1 MAVVVTEPYSEL
13 YRKHLSDL
21 VNATG
26 QEIIDRAEELVGNGD
41 MISDF
46 CIWAR
51 FPQDSLPT
59 IEVQREHI
67 VKNAYPVLTD
77 TNK

>member
-1 MAVVVTEPYSEL
+1 MVVASSNSEL
-13 YRKHLSDL
+13 YRNYLTEL
-21 VNATG
+21 VKATG
-26 QEIIDRAEELVGNGD
+26 QEIIDRAEDIVGNGD

-46 CIWAR
+46 TIWAR
-51 FPQDSLPT
+51 FPQDSVPT

-67 VKNAYPVLTD
+67 VKNSIPVIAD